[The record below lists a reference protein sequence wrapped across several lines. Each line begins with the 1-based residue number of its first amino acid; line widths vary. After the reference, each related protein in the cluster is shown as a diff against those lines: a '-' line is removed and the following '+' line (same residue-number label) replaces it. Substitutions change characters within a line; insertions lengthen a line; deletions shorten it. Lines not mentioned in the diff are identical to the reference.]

1 MNKRRPSL
9 HPDQLGFTFD
19 VAPRPSR
26 SGGLAGLGRQVASA
40 VSYALKDDDR
50 TRDEIAGALSA
61 MVDQPV
67 SKFMLDAYA
76 SEARDQHAIS
86 VDRFLA
92 LIAVT
97 NRYDLLDA
105 LVRQIG
111 AALLVGEEIY
121 TARIGDIETR
131 IARLQDELKA
141 AKRLAQP
148 IGRSS

>member
-1 MNKRRPSL
+1 MSKRRPAL

-19 VAPRPSR
+19 LSPRPAR
-26 SGGLAGLGRQVASA
+26 EGGLAGLGRQVASA
-40 VSYALKDDDR
+40 VAYALKDDPR

-86 VDRFLA
+86 ADRFLA

-97 NRYDLLDA
+97 NRHDLLDA

-121 TARIGDIETR
+121 TARVGDIEAR
-131 IARLQDELKA
+131 IAALQDELRA
-141 AKRLAQP
+141 VKRLSQP

>member
-1 MNKRRPSL
+1 MNKRRPAL
-9 HPDQLGFTFD
+9 HPDQLGFSFD
-19 VAPRPSR
+19 VAPRPAR
-26 SGGLAGLGRQVASA
+26 EAGLAGLGRQAASA
-40 VSYALKDDDR
+40 VSHALKDDDR
-50 TRDEIAGALSA
+50 SRDEIAGAVSA
-61 MVDQPV
+61 MLDQPV

-76 SEARDQHAIS
+76 SEARDQHSIG
-86 VDRFLA
+86 VDRFLT

-105 LVRQIG
+105 LVRRIG
-111 AALLVGEEIY
+111 ATLLVGEEIY

-148 IGRSS
+148 IGRSN